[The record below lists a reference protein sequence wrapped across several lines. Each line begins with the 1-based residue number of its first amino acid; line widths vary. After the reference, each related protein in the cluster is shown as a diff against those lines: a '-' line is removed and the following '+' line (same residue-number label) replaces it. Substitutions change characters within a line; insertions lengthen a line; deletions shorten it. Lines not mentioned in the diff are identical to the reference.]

1 MNILDQTL
9 KELALPLPSRRVY
22 LFLAEHGAS
31 SARLIAE
38 RLSLPRPSVYDHV
51 GPLIEAGVVALL
63 EQDGKM
69 VFAVSGVDDLVRLVK
84 EREQRV
90 STLAKT
96 LLSERDTLIKN
107 IESVE
112 PKIKFYEGKD
122 GLRQLL
128 SDFLWSGAMEI
139 VSVWPYHE
147 MLRVLGEETLEEFNR
162 KRIRQKIS
170 LRTVWT
176 DRPKGKERIWK
187 GGDFKVERRFAP
199 RGFAP
204 EMGYT
209 LYGDKVA
216 FIASHEELYGFIVHS
231 KDFARLQKAQ
241 FELLWKE
248 SKEK

>member
-9 KELALPLPSRRVY
+9 TELALPLTSRRVY
-22 LFLAEHGAS
+22 LFLAEHGAAT
-31 SARLIAE
+31 ARTIAE

-51 GPLIEAGVVALL
+51 APLIEKGVVSLL
-63 EQDGKM
+63 EQGGKK

-84 EREQRV
+84 EREEHV
-90 STLAKT
+90 GILAKT
-96 LLSERDTLIKN
+96 LIRERDTLIKH

-112 PKIKFYEGKD
+112 PKIKFYEGKS
-122 GLRQLL
+122 GLTQLL
-128 SDFLWSGAMEI
+128 GDFLWSGATEI

-147 MLRVLGEETLEEFNR
+147 MIAVLGTETLEEFNR
-162 KRIRQKIS
+162 KRIRHKIA

-176 DRPKGKERIWK
+176 DKPKGKERIWK

-216 FIASHEELYGFIVHS
+216 FISSHEELYGFIVHS
-231 KDFARLQKAQ
+231 KDFAKLQKAQ
-241 FELLWKE
+241 FEMLWRE
-248 SKEK
+248 SK